1 MCIYKCADGMQ
12 FMEGMSGKKCDEDF
26 EEPEWA
32 KPNSD

>member
-1 MCIYKCADGMQ
+1 MQ